1 MEKKI
6 TISFNISDA
15 ESKTPPVAH
24 QEELET
30 KAMEHIFEMSSEGYT
45 SGELCE
51 HVGDIEYTGFWQLT
65 TETL

>member
-6 TISFNISDA
+6 TITFNISDA
-15 ESKTPPVAH
+15 DAKTPPVAH

-30 KAMEHIFEMSSEGYT
+30 KAMERIFEMTGEGYT
-45 SGELCE
+45 SGELNE
-51 HVGDIEYTGFWQLT
+51 HVGEIEYTGFWQLT